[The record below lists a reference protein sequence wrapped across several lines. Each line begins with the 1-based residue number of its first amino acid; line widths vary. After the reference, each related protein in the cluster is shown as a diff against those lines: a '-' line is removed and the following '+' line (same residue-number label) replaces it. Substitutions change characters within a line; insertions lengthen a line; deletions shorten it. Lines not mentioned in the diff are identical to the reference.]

1 MDNHSEARAARLR
14 VTSFC
19 KDMPYDRLA
28 GLTIK
33 DDHLAA
39 VLRGEAYL
47 VQDGAMGT
55 ILQARELVQP
65 GQEPDLLTLS
75 NPEGVTAIHAD
86 YVAAGA
92 QMLTTNTF
100 CANRRKLDGQARV
113 EEVFAAA
120 IRCAKEAGGR
130 YIAANIGPIGALLE
144 PLGTLSFDEA
154 YDLFAEQVV
163 AARDAG
169 ADLLAIETF
178 TDLLEAKAA
187 VLAAKENCDLPIF
200 ISMTFGEDGRTFLGT
215 SPEVA
220 AITLSSLGAHAV
232 GVNCSLGPDE
242 LAPIVESMVAYTP
255 CPVVV
260 RPNAGLPRVEG
271 DRTVYDVTPDEY
283 GRAMER
289 IFAAGATVLGGC
301 CGTTPAYIEKIAAL
315 AKGRVPE
322 ARRLDP
328 VCAVTGSQEAVIL
341 KGCKPATAVIGE
353 RINPTGKPRLK
364 EALVSGNLDYAIGE
378 AIAQEEAGAQILDVN
393 VGLPEIDEPAVLLDL
408 VKKLQVASRLPL
420 QIDSSDPEAIET
432 AVRRYAGKPIINS
445 VNGKRE
451 SLEAILPIAKHYGCA
466 LVALTLDEN
475 GIPPTAEE
483 RFAIAERIVQTA
495 ETYGITRHDIVID
508 CLVMAVST
516 NQQEAREILKAVT
529 LVKERLGVRTT
540 LGVSNVSFG
549 LPQRELV
556 NATFLAAA
564 FGAGLDMPILNPL
577 SERYMDVVKSFRVL
591 DAEDRQASAF
601 IEEYAAKPDPY
612 RAGKSG
618 STLRAAKGAAD
629 ALAAADA
636 VASDTPSAQTAGLDS
651 ADVLGASPALDRPSS
666 AQGEAHADDPLESIR
681 HFIMTG
687 RKEQMAEATERLLA
701 ERAPMEIVNDVFIPI
716 LDLVGAKFERGEFF
730 LPQMM
735 ASAEAVKAGFDTIRA
750 HAEPGAFE
758 SDKRIVLATV
768 KGDIH
773 DIGKNIVR
781 MLLENYGYR
790 VIDLGRDVSPEA
802 VLAAVREHDVHLVG
816 LSALMTTTVKAM
828 EETIRLLREQAPDCA
843 VFVGGAVLNPE
854 YAAMIGA
861 DYYGKDAAEA
871 ARIAG
876 SFFEQRG

>member
-1 MDNHSEARAARLR
+1 MDEKTITGRRCAKDFAATSEG
-14 VTSFC
+14 
-19 KDMPYDRLA
+19 PYNKLA
-28 GLTIK
+28 GLTVK

-55 ILQARELVQP
+55 ILQARNLVVP

-75 NPEGVTAIHAD
+75 NPAAVTAIHAD

-92 QMLTTNTF
+92 EMLTTNTF
-100 CANRRKLDGQARV
+100 CANRRKLAGEASVQ
-113 EEVFAAA
+113 EVFSAA
-120 IRCAKEAGGR
+120 IQCARAAKGR
-130 YIAANIGPIGALLE
+130 YVAANIGPIGALLE
-144 PLGTLSFDEA
+144 PLGTMTFDEA
-154 YDLFAEQVV
+154 YDLFAEQVI

-220 AITLSSLGAHAV
+220 ALALSALGAHAV
-232 GVNCSLGPDE
+232 GVNCSLGPAE
-242 LAPIVESMVAYTP
+242 LAPIVDAMVA
-255 CPVVV
+255 CSSSPVVV
-260 RPNAGLPRVEG
+260 RPNAGLPRVEDG
-271 DRTVYDVTPDEY
+271 KTVFDVKPDEY
-283 GRAMER
+283 GRAMRR
-289 IFAAGATVLGGC
+289 IFDAGATIVGGC
-301 CGTTPAYIEKIAAL
+301 CGTTPAYIEKISAL
-315 AKGRVPE
+315 ASGRTP
-322 ARRLDP
+322 APRRAPSL
-328 VCAVTGSQEAVIL
+328 CAVTGFQEAVVL
-341 KGCKPATAVIGE
+341 EGGKAATAVIGE

-364 EALVSGNLDYAIGE
+364 EALKSGNLDYAIGE
-378 AIAQEEAGAQILDVN
+378 AIAQQEAGAQILDVN
-393 VGLPEIDEPAVLLDL
+393 VGLPEIDEAAVLLEV
-408 VKKLQVASRLPL
+408 VKKLQVATPLPL
-420 QIDSSDPEAIET
+420 QIDSSDPVAIEE

-466 LVALTLDEN
+466 VVALTLDEN

-483 RFAIAERIVQTA
+483 RFAIAERIVKAA
-495 ETYGITRHDIVID
+495 ESYGIPRSDVVVD

-516 NQQEAREILKAVT
+516 NQEEAVEILKAVT

-577 SERYMDVVKSFRVL
+577 SSRYMDVVNSFRVL
-591 DAEDRQASAF
+591 NAEDVQASAF
-601 IEEYAAKPDPY
+601 IEEYATKPDPY
-612 RAGKSG
+612 KA
-618 STLRAAKGAAD
+618 GAAGIVAATGLSAGTVD
-629 ALAAADA
+629 GAAAGSDA
-636 VASDTPSAQTAGLDS
+636 AAGAAASSRSHSSTADAAQD
-651 ADVLGASPALDRPSS
+651 
-666 AQGEAHADDPLESIR
+666 DDPLEDIR
-681 HFIMTG
+681 RFIMTG
-687 RKEQMAEATERLLA
+687 RKEQMAEATLRLLA
-701 ERAPMEIVNDVFIPI
+701 EHDPMSVINDVFIPI

-750 HAEPGAFE
+750 HAAPGAFE
-758 SDKRIVLATV
+758 SDKRIILATV

-773 DIGKNIVR
+773 DIGKNIVK

-802 VLAAVREHDVHLVG
+802 VLDAVREHDVRLVG

-828 EETIRLLREQAPDCA
+828 EETIRLLRKEAPECS

-854 YAAMIGA
+854 YAELIGA

-876 SFFEQRG
+876 DFFASDRP